1 GLPEGLLRSAGS
13 RTGAGGAALAGRR
26 LRRPPGRLLR
36 LPGPL
41 RGHGHRARDHRGAP
55 RPGGGDQAVPAR
67 RGGRDGA
74 ARPAAARRAHVH
86 RRRLQ
91 LRRPRARRRA
101 APLGRAAGRL
111 RRRRPAGLGRAERT
125 GGGGRRRLPED
136 PRPDRGA
143 VPAPL
148 RAPHP
153 VLQDRRRLPRLA
165 QRAPAGVA
173 DGRRTALGPQPA
185 APGPG
190 PGARRRLRGPDRPRT
205 RRGAVA
211 RTAARARRPG
221 GRNRRRG
228 RAAMSIER
236 FSLNQATVKRA
247 DLATVLDLAAAAGV
261 PAVGLWRDRVAE
273 IGLEEAASRLAGS
286 GLRFSSL
293 CRGGFLTDQGAA
305 GEAWAENLRAIEE
318 AAALAA
324 AGAPGSAPVL
334 VLVVGG
340 LPPGDRDLRGAR
352 DRVRRM
358 LHRLAPEARARG
370 V

>member
-1 GLPEGLLRSAGS
+1 
-13 RTGAGGAALAGRR
+13 
-26 LRRPPGRLLR
+26 
-36 LPGPL
+36 
-41 RGHGHRARDHRGAP
+41 
-55 RPGGGDQAVPAR
+55 
-67 RGGRDGA
+67 
-74 ARPAAARRAHVH
+74 
-86 RRRLQ
+86 
-91 LRRPRARRRA
+91 
-101 APLGRAAGRL
+101 
-111 RRRRPAGLGRAERT
+111 AGLGRAERT

-293 CRGGFLTDQGAA
+293 CRGGFLTDPGAA

-370 V
+370 VRLALEPMHPVFCADRAVVSTLAQALDLVADLDPEVAGVAVDTYHVWWDPQVLPAIARAGEEGRIACYQVCDWITPVPEGA